1 MTRVC
6 GVVVSRRLELDIAD
20 SSGLLDCPPDPGA
33 GGVKEGDVL
42 VSYRLRTTGKVRGFA
57 IALPE
62 GADPHLVPTSD
73 VIRCLAD
80 EAGVAPEEIELL
92 DLWAER

>member
-1 MTRVC
+1 M
-6 GVVVSRRLELDIAD
+6 
-20 SSGLLDCPPDPGA
+20 
-33 GGVKEGDVL
+33 L
-42 VSYRLRTTGKVRGFA
+42 VSYRLRTTGQIRGVA
-57 IALPE
+57 IALPA

-80 EAGVAPEEIELL
+80 AAGVAPEEIELV